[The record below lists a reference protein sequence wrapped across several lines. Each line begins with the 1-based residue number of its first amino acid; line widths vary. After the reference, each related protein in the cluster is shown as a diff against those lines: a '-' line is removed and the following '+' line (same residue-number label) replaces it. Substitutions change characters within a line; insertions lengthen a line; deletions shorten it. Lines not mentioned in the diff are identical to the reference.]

1 MLNNVKV
8 DSPSK
13 PSHNFGSLPRTPRSA
28 ARFLLQLIA
37 APSLGSSAYGAAA
50 SPKTCVV
57 VSDVR
62 EKVMT
67 GVWLFSGVVYTWGR
81 VIQ

>member
-1 MLNNVKV
+1 MKV

-13 PSHNFGSLPRTPRSA
+13 PSHNFGSLPCTPRSA

-37 APSLGSSAYGAAA
+37 AASLGSSAYGAAA
-50 SPKTCVV
+50 SAETCVV

-62 EKVMT
+62 AKVMT
-67 GVWLFSGVVYTWGR
+67 GVWLFSGVVYTWER